1 MSTQATLDQIT
12 RFQKT
17 IANAK
22 AKLIEQNNQL
32 KRLSEPPFAFG
43 IVICVSPVQDTHIRD
58 FQVGKIVRIN
68 QGPDAGLNG
77 VIVAGLDRDGD
88 VRVQSDVGN
97 TNWYRVSDNNA
108 SIELVTHEFGTA
120 TIVID
125 GRFMVV
131 NLPKEI
137 EIQPGDTVKVSVQSM
152 QIISK
157 SGDTL
162 GGSISYIRNVI
173 DPTYSEVD
181 IASSTQVVFNGK
193 FSGQLEKGDRVVID
207 STGTIIIK
215 NLGKDDER
223 FRFEGTSH
231 VHWNDIGGL
240 EEAKQSMIEAVELPH
255 RNPEVFKRYGK
266 KPIKGILLY
275 GPPGCGKTMLAKA
288 TAHSLAET
296 YAGRNAH
303 SGFIYI
309 KGPEILDRY
318 VGVAEATIRQI
329 FDQARTHKSE
339 YGYPAVIFIDE
350 ADAILSKRGT
360 GISSDIE
367 RTIVPMFLAEM
378 DGLEDSSALI
388 ILATNRSDILDPA
401 IVRDGRIDRK
411 VKVTR
416 PTPQSAVDIFKLNLT
431 GVPLMNGYTPH
442 DIAQLGTRELF
453 SKERVLYRVETRSK
467 GQIDFTLGHLVNG
480 GMVVSAVDQAT
491 SIALHR
497 DLASGSQGGLSME
510 DMVAAIDAIQA
521 QNMDLN
527 HKDELSEFTQGLRND
542 IVGVYRVRQEIN

>member
-1 MSTQATLDQIT
+1 MSTQSTRDQISL
-12 RFQKT
+12 FQKT
-17 IANAK
+17 LASAK
-22 AKLIEQNNQL
+22 AKLVEQNDRL

-43 IVICVSPVQDTHIRD
+43 IVICVSPLDTNIQA
-58 FQVGKIVRIN
+58 FKKGKIVRIN
-68 QGPDAGLNG
+68 RGSDAGLNG
-77 VIVAGLDRDGD
+77 VIVQGLDREGD
-88 VRVQSDVGN
+88 VLVESDLGN
-97 TNWYRVSDNNA
+97 SSWYHVSGGNPA
-108 SIELVTHEFGTA
+108 VELVGGAFGTA

-125 GRFMVV
+125 GKFMVV

-137 EIQPGDTVKVSVQSM
+137 AIRPGDTVKVSIESM
-152 QIISK
+152 QIVSK
-157 SGDTL
+157 SDETL

-173 DPTYSEVD
+173 DSTYSEVD
-181 IASSTQVVFNGK
+181 IASSTQVVFNGR

-207 STGTIIIK
+207 STGTIIIN
-215 NLGKDDER
+215 NLGKTDER
-223 FRFEGTSH
+223 FSFDGTSH
-231 VHWNDIGGL
+231 VRWDDIGGL

-255 RNPEVFKRYGK
+255 RNPDVFRRYGK

-288 TAHSLAET
+288 TAHSLAQT
-296 YAGRNAH
+296 YAGKNAH

-329 FDQARTHKSE
+329 FDRARTHRYE
-339 YGYPAVIFIDE
+339 HGYPAVIFIDE

-411 VKVTR
+411 IRVTR
-416 PTPQSAVDIFKLNLT
+416 PTPQSAAEIFNLNLA
-431 GVPLMNGYTPH
+431 GVPLMNGYTH
-442 DIAQLGTRELF
+442 DDIAQHGTREIF
-453 SKERVLYRVETRSK
+453 SKERVLYRVETRNN
-467 GQIDFTLGHLVNG
+467 GPIDFTLGDLING

-497 DLASGSQGGLSME
+497 DLASGGQSGISMA
-510 DMVAAIDAIQA
+510 DMVAAIDAIQD
-521 QNMDLN
+521 QNLDLN
-527 HKDELSEFTQGLRND
+527 HKDELSEFTRGLRD
-542 IVGVYRVRQEIN
+542 EIVGVYRVRQDHN